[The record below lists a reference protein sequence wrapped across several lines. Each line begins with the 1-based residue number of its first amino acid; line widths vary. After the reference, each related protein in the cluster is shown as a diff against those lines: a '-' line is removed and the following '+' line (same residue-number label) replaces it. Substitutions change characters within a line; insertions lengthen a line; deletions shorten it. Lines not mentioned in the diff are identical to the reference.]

1 MCVGIPVIPWSRGVT
16 DGAGAARFHD
26 RNTDQAE
33 AEGSVAVA
41 GVAALEGHLGS
52 FVVIAMTAGSLPGSN
67 ASRPP
72 GTRDQE

>member
-26 RNTDQAE
+26 RKTVHAE
-33 AEGSVAVA
+33 TEGSVAVA
-41 GVAALEGHLGS
+41 GVAALDGHLGS
-52 FVVIAMTAGSLPGSN
+52 FVVIAMTAGSFPGSQ

-72 GTRDQE
+72 GTRDQ